1 MKLYKNLKICVLL
14 SGDGGKLNKVVL
26 PLIRHCRIFNNKL
39 GLQDVTDSS
48 EAVRLF

>member
-1 MKLYKNLKICVLL
+1 MKLYKNLKICVVL

-39 GLQDVTDSS
+39 QDVTDSS